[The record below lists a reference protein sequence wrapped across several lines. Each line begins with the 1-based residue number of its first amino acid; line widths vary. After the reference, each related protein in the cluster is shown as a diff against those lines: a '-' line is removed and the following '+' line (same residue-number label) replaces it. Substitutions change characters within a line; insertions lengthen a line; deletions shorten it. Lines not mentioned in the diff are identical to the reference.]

1 MRRHKRVTKE
11 DIKKVLIANR
21 EILKK
26 YKVKSIALFGSYARN
41 EQKEESDIDFLVD
54 FYGGATLFDFVELQD
69 SLSEVLG
76 KKVSIVSRRGLNK
89 YIGPYILKEA
99 ETIGEGL

>member
-1 MRRHKRVTKE
+1 MTKE
-11 DIKKVLIANR
+11 DIKSVLAANI

-26 YKVKSIALFGSYARN
+26 YKVKSISLFGSYVRN
-41 EQKEESDIDFLVD
+41 EQKEDSDIDFLVE
-54 FYGGATLFDFVELQD
+54 FGEGITLFDIVELED
-69 SLSEVLG
+69 NLSETLG
-76 KKVSIVSRRGLNK
+76 KKVNIVSRRGLSK

>member
-1 MRRHKRVTKE
+1 MTKE

-54 FYGGATLFDFVELQD
+54 FYGGPTLFDFVELQD

>member
-1 MRRHKRVTKE
+1 MTKE
-11 DIKKVLIANR
+11 NIKSVLAANI

-26 YKVKSIALFGSYARN
+26 YKVKSISLFGSYVRN
-41 EQKEESDIDFLVD
+41 EQKEDSDIDFLVE
-54 FYGGATLFDFVELQD
+54 FGEGITLFDIVELED
-69 SLSEVLG
+69 NLSETLG
-76 KKVSIVSRRGLNK
+76 KKVNIVSRRGLSK